1 MRYTTVIDV
10 TEIPSVA
17 RNPHAFQL
25 YCYLAMKSGYH
36 DDDRDLIDVGYRRLA
51 YLLGQSPASIW
62 HALRVLAKAGLVTR
76 EKDGRL
82 RIKKWLSD
90 QPISPRKKT
99 KKQQSDETA
108 ALERALAMEKRARE
122 YEERSRNA
130 ITYKEYLRLSQEEER
145 SQQSAQGEITPEEL
159 EEIRQH
165 LSR

>member
-10 TEIPSVA
+10 TEIPSVI

-36 DDDRDLIDVGYRRLA
+36 DDDRDLIMVGYRRLA

-62 HALRVLAKAGLVTR
+62 HALRVLSKAGLVTR

-82 RIKKWLSD
+82 RIKKWLPD
-90 QPISPRKKT
+90 QPISPRKKSP
-99 KKQQSDETA
+99 KKQQIDDSSA
-108 ALERALAMEKRARE
+108 ALDRALAMEKRARE
-122 YEERSRNA
+122 YQDRTRKD
-130 ITYKEYLRLSQEEER
+130 ITYKEYLRLSQEEAADN
-145 SQQSAQGEITPEEL
+145 SAAEITPEEL

-165 LSR
+165 IL